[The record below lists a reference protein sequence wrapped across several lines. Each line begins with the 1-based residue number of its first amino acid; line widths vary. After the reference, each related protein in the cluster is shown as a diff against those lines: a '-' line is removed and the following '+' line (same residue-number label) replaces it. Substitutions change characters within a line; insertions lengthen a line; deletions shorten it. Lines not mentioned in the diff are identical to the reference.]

1 MCLNLNFL
9 YFFLYLLMFFFLFF
23 FTQDSYMCDY
33 QTEDSL
39 NFVFVALGKKK
50 CLTDDLWLSNWSY
63 SLFSSFHGDYSAE
76 MHASNIRHWFNPHLY
91 SVGEFLNAW
100 FKCQCFVWIV
110 LLFYFYFNHFAQRLC
125 KTKQPLF
132 FCTCRSHDHELFCA
146 SLSSSALLCWNSSSI
161 TFA

>member
-1 MCLNLNFL
+1 MSKLEFS
-9 YFFLYLLMFFFLFF
+9 LFF
-23 FTQDSYMCDY
+23 FVFI
-33 QTEDSL
+33 
-39 NFVFVALGKKK
+39 NVFFFVFFYTGFIHVWLSDRRFLEFCVCGFRKKK